1 MLTKVFLTWTLREF
15 FGQNVF
21 CSFYNQKLSKGG
33 KRIQKKRN
41 KIFIELIV
49 ATKFSEHT
57 PYTTFN
63 ESNLKICLEEI
74 FFKLLIY
81 NKYK

>member
-1 MLTKVFLTWTLREF
+1 MLTKVFLLWILTELF
-15 FGQNVF
+15 AQHVF
-21 CSFYNQKLSKGG
+21 CSFCNQQLSKGG

-57 PYTTFN
+57 PYSIFN
-63 ESNLKICLEEI
+63 ESNLKICLEEV